1 MGCVRA
7 NAGQGWRMDSSGRLS
22 RLLNGSGGTC
32 EREGAGGARPRG
44 AVGRRESA
52 HRTAGVV
59 RAGRVPRVAG
69 VAGIKACSLR
79 RPSGVQSG
87 GASARDPRRP
97 TGKPRANPGKPRALI
112 GLTKQ
117 GISNKAYHR
126 NFSFVLAPAS
136 RSAGLQPVF
145 ACRLS
150 FDSGALSVGVAS
162 RGRGSERPPS
172 DACRMDGW
180 SPAAGD

>member
-1 MGCVRA
+1 VTAVERQQHKMGCVRA

-112 GLTKQ
+112 GLTKTRHIKQ
-117 GISNKAYHR
+117 GISEEFLFCAGPG
-126 NFSFVLAPAS
+126 LAVGGIATSLRVP
-136 RSAGLQPVF
+136 PVV
-145 ACRLS
+145 RL
-150 FDSGALSVGVAS
+150 GRLER
-162 RGRGSERPPS
+162 RGGEQGTRL
-172 DACRMDGW
+172 
-180 SPAAGD
+180 